1 MMTPSPSRRLLRRKA
16 SSEGFSL
23 LELLVAM
30 AVFMIVSAVSFD
42 LFSRHQ
48 ALLSEEQLTVGL
60 NIGLRSALAQVQLDL
75 VNSGNGL
82 ILGINVPAWPVGVT
96 IQNSNPTTST
106 CNPQAS
112 YPPVYAAACFDTMH
126 VVLADPATPPLN
138 PCSTSNCTIST
149 SSSNSIT
156 GPPAAGYTAAQVAG
170 NFQSGD
176 QVLFVK
182 SCSGGNSVQPPAGLT
197 SGCQFTTATLTAAGA
212 ATAVSPNC
220 PAGCVTLNYNETLS
234 GGANTACPAS
244 VLTCPPPT
252 GPSGCNDP
260 LGMTITGVAPTGDLT
275 DTFGQ
280 YDWVVRLSPITYCV
294 NTANP
299 ADPQLMRV
307 RWGGT
312 ASPLMDQVIGF
323 KVGAALWNN
332 AASTSTFQ
340 YNYDTSTYPIANEFN
355 LIRSVRVSIIGR
367 TQPNPT
373 NVGFARSTPGTPGE
387 TGAYQNPFD
396 HGYYQIRGNSI
407 VVNPRNLTM
416 NND

>member
-1 MMTPSPSRRLLRRKA
+1 M
-16 SSEGFSL
+16 
-23 LELLVAM
+23 VAM
-30 AVFMIVSAVSFD
+30 AVFMIVSAAAFN

-48 ALLSEEQLTVGL
+48 ALLNEEQLNAGL
-60 NIGLRSALAQVQLDL
+60 NIGLRNALAQVQLDL

-96 IQNSNPTTST
+96 IQNSNPTALT
-106 CNPQAS
+106 CDPEAS
-112 YPPVYAAACFDTMH
+112 YPNPPVYAAACFDTMH
-126 VVLADPATPPLN
+126 VILADPATPPLN

-156 GPPAAGYTAAQVAG
+156 GPPASGFTAAQVAG

-176 QVLFVK
+176 HILFVK
-182 SCSGGNSVQPPAGLT
+182 SCSGGNSVAPPAGLT

-212 ATAVSPNC
+212 PTAVSPPGC
-220 PAGCVTLNYNETLS
+220 PVGCVTLNYTETLP
-234 GGANTACPAS
+234 GGSNTACPA

-252 GPSGCNDP
+252 GANGCNDP
-260 LGMTITGVAPTGDLT
+260 LGMTINNVAPAGDLT

-294 NTANP
+294 NTANT

-307 RWGGT
+307 QGGT
-312 ASPLMDQVIGF
+312 ANILMDQVIGF

-332 AASTSTFQ
+332 PTATSTFQ
-340 YNYDTSTYPIANEFN
+340 YNYNSNSYPIANEFN
-355 LIRSVRVSIIGR
+355 LIRSVRVSLIGR

-373 NVGFARSTPGTPGE
+373 NTGTAGK
-387 TGAYQNPFD
+387 AYQNSFD

-407 VVNPRNLTM
+407 IVNPRNLTM